1 MCGLSIALFVWWV
14 SFRASDF
21 AVCDKSRIF
30 ASWNAMYCNRI
41 MNIRIAKTI
50 ALVAAML
57 TTAHTYGQDLLAE
70 QAPLDLQM
78 AMIDSVVLN
87 RLLEAEDF
95 EYPADDIYP
104 EWNNDYAHKYTNVV
118 MPDSLL
124 IDLTGFCMPTE
135 STKVNDIFGYRPRRR
150 RMHYGLD
157 IKVERGDTIRAAF
170 DGKVRFVDYQRRGY
184 GYYVVIRHP
193 NGLETLYA
201 HLTKRLVE
209 ENVVV
214 KAGDP
219 IGLGGNTGRSTGSHL
234 HFETRLLGKAL
245 NPALFFD
252 FPNQDVTGDTYLY
265 TTPKKKVYDPSDPD
279 TYYKVKS
286 GDTLGRIAARKGT
299 SVKNLC
305 KLNGITTQS
314 TLRIGQVLRL
324 Y

>member
-1 MCGLSIALFVWWV
+1 MKISIV
-14 SFRASDF
+14 
-21 AVCDKSRIF
+21 RILVLLV
-30 ASWNAMYCNRI
+30 
-41 MNIRIAKTI
+41 
-50 ALVAAML
+50 ALVASVRVSS
-57 TTAHTYGQDLLAE
+57 QDILAA
-70 QAPLDLQM
+70 QAPMDKQM

-87 RLLEAEDF
+87 RLVSAESYEF
-95 EYPADDIYP
+95 PADDIYP
-104 EWNNDYAHKYTNVV
+104 EWSNEYAHKYENVV

-135 STKVNDIFGYRPRRR
+135 STKITDVFGYRPRRR

-157 IKVERGDTIRAAF
+157 VKVERGDTIRAAF
-170 DGKVRFVDYQRRGY
+170 DGKVRYVSYQRRGY

-209 ENVVV
+209 ENEVVR
-214 KAGDP
+214 AGTP
-219 IGLGGNTGRSTGSHL
+219 IGLGGNTGRSTGAHL

-245 NPALFFD
+245 NPALMFD

-265 TTPKKKVYDPSDPD
+265 MKPKKKVYDPSDPD

-299 SVKNLC
+299 TVKNLC
-305 KLNGITTQS
+305 KLNGITTQT

>member
-1 MCGLSIALFVWWV
+1 MKISIVRSLVLLV
-14 SFRASDF
+14 
-21 AVCDKSRIF
+21 
-30 ASWNAMYCNRI
+30 
-41 MNIRIAKTI
+41 
-50 ALVAAML
+50 ALVASVRVSS
-57 TTAHTYGQDLLAE
+57 QDILAA
-70 QAPLDLQM
+70 QAPMDKQM

-87 RLLEAEDF
+87 RLVSAESYEF
-95 EYPADDIYP
+95 PADDIYP
-104 EWNNDYAHKYTNVV
+104 EWSNEYAHKYENVV

-135 STKVNDIFGYRPRRR
+135 STKITDIFGYRPRRR

-157 IKVERGDTIRAAF
+157 VKVERGDTIRAAF
-170 DGKVRFVDYQRRGY
+170 DGKVRYVSYQRRGY

-209 ENVVV
+209 ENEVVR
-214 KAGDP
+214 AGTP
-219 IGLGGNTGRSTGSHL
+219 IGLGGNTGRSTGAHL

-245 NPALFFD
+245 NPALMFD

-265 TTPKKKVYDPSDPD
+265 MKPKKKVYDPSDPD

-299 SVKNLC
+299 TVKNLC
-305 KLNGITTQS
+305 KLNGITTQT

>member
-1 MCGLSIALFVWWV
+1 MKISIV
-14 SFRASDF
+14 
-21 AVCDKSRIF
+21 RILVLLV
-30 ASWNAMYCNRI
+30 
-41 MNIRIAKTI
+41 
-50 ALVAAML
+50 ALVASVRVSS
-57 TTAHTYGQDLLAE
+57 QDILAA
-70 QAPLDLQM
+70 QAPMDKQM

-87 RLLEAEDF
+87 RLVSAESYEF
-95 EYPADDIYP
+95 PADDIYP
-104 EWNNDYAHKYTNVV
+104 EWSNEYAHKYENIV

-135 STKVNDIFGYRPRRR
+135 STKITDIFGYRPRRR

-157 IKVERGDTIRAAF
+157 VKVERGDTIRAAF
-170 DGKVRFVDYQRRGY
+170 DGKVRYVSYQRRGY

-209 ENVVV
+209 ENEVVR
-214 KAGDP
+214 AGTP
-219 IGLGGNTGRSTGSHL
+219 IGLGGNTGRSTGAHL

-245 NPALFFD
+245 NPALMFD

-265 TTPKKKVYDPSDPD
+265 MKPKKKVYDPSDPD

-299 SVKNLC
+299 TVKNLC
-305 KLNGITTQS
+305 KLNGITTQT

>member
-1 MCGLSIALFVWWV
+1 MKFSLF
-14 SFRASDF
+14 R
-21 AVCDKSRIF
+21 
-30 ASWNAMYCNRI
+30 YLLI
-41 MNIRIAKTI
+41 MLLMSVPVVISA
-50 ALVAAML
+50 
-57 TTAHTYGQDLLAE
+57 QDLLTE
-70 QAPLDLQM
+70 QAPLDRQL
-78 AMIDSVVLN
+78 ARIDSVVLN
-87 RLLEAEDF
+87 RLIRADLY
-95 EYPADDIYP
+95 EYPADDLYP
-104 EWNNDYAHKYTNVV
+104 EWSNEYAHKYTNVV

-135 STKVNDIFGYRPRRR
+135 NTKVNDIFGYRPRRK

-170 DGKVRFVDYQRRGY
+170 DGKVRYCSYQRRGY

-201 HLTKRLVE
+201 HLNAKLVA
-209 ENVVV
+209 ENEVV

-219 IGLGGNTGRSTGSHL
+219 IGLGGNTGRSTGPHL

-265 TTPKKKVYDPSDPD
+265 VKPKKKVYDPSDPD
-279 TYYKVKS
+279 TYYKVRS
-286 GDTLGRIAARKGT
+286 GDTLSRIAARKGV
-299 SVKNLC
+299 SVKQLC

-314 TLRIGQVLRL
+314 TLRVGQVLRL

>member
-1 MCGLSIALFVWWV
+1 MKISIVRSLVLL
-14 SFRASDF
+14 
-21 AVCDKSRIF
+21 
-30 ASWNAMYCNRI
+30 M
-41 MNIRIAKTI
+41 
-50 ALVAAML
+50 ALVASVRVSS
-57 TTAHTYGQDLLAE
+57 QDILAA
-70 QAPLDLQM
+70 QAPMDKQM

-87 RLLEAEDF
+87 RLVSAESYEF
-95 EYPADDIYP
+95 PADDIYP
-104 EWNNDYAHKYTNVV
+104 EWSNEYAHKYENVV

-135 STKVNDIFGYRPRRR
+135 STKITDIFGYRPRRR

-157 IKVERGDTIRAAF
+157 VKVERGDTIRAAF
-170 DGKVRFVDYQRRGY
+170 DGKVRYVSYQRRGY

-209 ENVVV
+209 ENEVVR
-214 KAGDP
+214 AGTP
-219 IGLGGNTGRSTGSHL
+219 IGLGGNTGRSTGAHL

-245 NPALFFD
+245 NPALMFD

-265 TTPKKKVYDPSDPD
+265 MKPKKKVYDPSDPD

-299 SVKNLC
+299 TVKNLC
-305 KLNGITTQS
+305 KLNGITTQT
-314 TLRIGQVLRL
+314 TLRIGQVLRV

>member
-1 MCGLSIALFVWWV
+1 MKISIVRNLVLL
-14 SFRASDF
+14 
-21 AVCDKSRIF
+21 
-30 ASWNAMYCNRI
+30 M
-41 MNIRIAKTI
+41 
-50 ALVAAML
+50 ALVASVRVSS
-57 TTAHTYGQDLLAE
+57 QDILAA
-70 QAPLDLQM
+70 QAPMDKQM

-87 RLLEAEDF
+87 RLVSAESYEF
-95 EYPADDIYP
+95 PADDIYP
-104 EWNNDYAHKYTNVV
+104 EWSNEYAHKYDNVV

-135 STKVNDIFGYRPRRR
+135 STKITDIFGYRPRRR

-157 IKVERGDTIRAAF
+157 VKVERGDTIRAAF
-170 DGKVRFVDYQRRGY
+170 DGKVRYVSYQRRGY

-209 ENVVV
+209 ENEVVR
-214 KAGDP
+214 AGTP
-219 IGLGGNTGRSTGSHL
+219 IGLGGNTGRSTGAHL

-245 NPALFFD
+245 NPALMFD

-265 TTPKKKVYDPSDPD
+265 MKPKKKVYDPSDPD

-299 SVKNLC
+299 TVKNLC
-305 KLNGITTQS
+305 KLNGITTQT